1 MIKRRQAEMTSQ
13 GLADI
18 GEAVA
23 RSERRRKHTWP
34 KREHGHVFARMI
46 AARPC
51 RIAAMVRSDHR
62 QVSRAQQGLE
72 TGQRQVEGFKCR
84 SVAFDVAAVAVERIE
99 IDEIC
104 QRKERIFSAA
114 GDL

>member
-1 MIKRRQAEMTSQ
+1 MIKWYQAKMTSQ

-18 GEAVA
+18 GKAVA
-23 RSERRRKHTWP
+23 RSERRRKNTRP
-34 KREHGHVFARMI
+34 KREHGDVFARMV

-72 TGQRQVEGFKCR
+72 IGQRQVEGFKCP
-84 SVAFDVAAVAVERIE
+84 SVAFDITAVAVERVK
-99 IDEIC
+99 IDEIS
-104 QRKERIFSAA
+104 QRKQRILSAA